1 MYFKPFLKK
10 NEGPDKLEKW
20 VISKLLSLLTFHER
34 LHFLKNKE
42 NAKNAWEIQITSHLD
57 RT

>member
-42 NAKNAWEIQITSHLD
+42 NAKNA
-57 RT
+57 